1 MGTYR
6 YIHKDSRLFDEQ
18 KQFYEKNGYLL
29 IKNNVDEELMN
40 KVCQRFVDFCN
51 GKVIDINVVTVMK
64 DPSLKDK
71 GVHGEYVINKIQDF
85 LYDDVFWEY
94 ACNKAV
100 IDIVE
105 GIIGPNIT
113 GAHSMFIN
121 KPPNADPG
129 ASLHP
134 LHQDL
139 HYFPFRPAD
148 KIVAS
153 WTALERVDERN
164 GCLYVIPGTH
174 QGPLY
179 KHEYP
184 KGYKNALY
192 HGIQG
197 FDHLPKIYVPMDR
210 GDTVFFHPLI
220 LHGSGP
226 NFTKQ
231 AYQMG
236 FRKAISC
243 HYADSKDTYFIDVKG
258 TYQENIAKEIEEIA
272 SRKGAHLS
280 FVEIWK
286 AKSRLVKGLPGSFQ
300 NLESHL

>member
-1 MGTYR
+1 MGNYK
-6 YIHKDSRLFDEQ
+6 YIDKESKLSEEQ

-29 IKNNVDEELMN
+29 VKNNVSEELIN

-51 GKVIDINVVTVMK
+51 KKVEVNVITVMK
-64 DPSLKDK
+64 DPSLKTK
-71 GVHGEYVINKIQDF
+71 GVQGELLINKIQDF
-85 LYDDVFWEY
+85 LFDDVFWEY
-94 ACNKAV
+94 ARDKRV

-148 KIVAS
+148 RIVAS
-153 WTALERVDERN
+153 WTALERVDEQN
-164 GCLYVIPGTH
+164 GCLYVIPGSH
-174 QGPLY
+174 KGSLY
-179 KHEYP
+179 KHDYP
-184 KGYKNALY
+184 KGYKNAMY
-192 HGIQG
+192 HGVQG
-197 FDHLPKIYVPMDR
+197 YDHLAKVHVVMAK
-210 GDTVFFHPLI
+210 GDTVFFHPIL

-226 NFTKQ
+226 NYTQ
-231 AYQMG
+231 G

-243 HYADSKDTYFIDVKG
+243 HYADSKNSYFIDVHG
-258 TYQENIAKEIEEIA
+258 TSQENIAHEIEEVA
-272 SRKGAHLS
+272 RKKGGTIP
-280 FVEIWK
+280 FVDIWK
-286 AKSRLVKGLPGSFQ
+286 AKSRLVKGLPGVFQ